1 MDSVENHPKDPGSP
15 RAQDSIVGRPVTD
28 FIPHRP
34 PFLFLSRVLE
44 HEGDR
49 LVAEWDVPTDLAAF
63 EGHFPG
69 EPVLPGVLISEFCF
83 QAGAVLIYATSQ
95 ADQEADG
102 VPVLTRIEEARFRK
116 IVRPGETLRAEVHLT
131 ERLSNARYVT
141 AKVTSDGQ
149 SVVRLKC
156 VLAVAPPAKAEGSAS

>member
-1 MDSVENHPKDPGSP
+1 M
-15 RAQDSIVGRPVTD
+15 TD

-34 PFLFLSRVLE
+34 PFLFLTRVIE

-49 LVAEWDVPTDLAAF
+49 LVAEWDVPTDLPAF

-69 EPVLPGVLISEFCF
+69 QPVLPGVLISEFCF

-95 ADQEADG
+95 DDQNTPG
-102 VPVLTRIEEARFRK
+102 VPVLTRIEDARFRK
-116 IVRPGETLRAEVHLT
+116 VVRPGETLRVEVNLT

-149 SVVRLKC
+149 NVVRLKC
-156 VLAVAPPAKAEGSAS
+156 VLAVAPVPPLDSESGADQ